1 MNPSSRGASQA
12 ELSRLDKTIAK
23 TEASLNATRAKL
35 ANEGFVARAPEEVVE
50 TEREREAQMVDD
62 LVRLRASRV
71 RIAEIGQG

>member
-1 MNPSSRGASQA
+1 
-12 ELSRLDKTIAK
+12 
-23 TEASLNATRAKL
+23 LNATRAKL